1 MTLRTIGILIAL
13 PAMAVWADDPLAISS
28 AVVDYEAHQVT
39 VTGSNFSPAGL
50 PPTLA
55 FARAP
60 LTLVSFTN
68 QSAAASLPADFS
80 PGSYLL
86 AVTNSNNQTGTF
98 SVTVNPAQAPT
109 PVAWDVNQKLRYH
122 AASLFGPWSL
132 AGSAAYAGLL
142 QKLNAPTEWGQTTAA
157 YGERLASTM
166 GCGVIHGVLAFGLD
180 TTLHQDPRYFRAG
193 SGGFWRRTAHA
204 VRGTFLTRT
213 DSGGETVSTWRLGS
227 AYGAA
232 FLSNEWYPERLNTVR
247 LGFLQGSVR
256 VGFDLVSNLAS
267 EFWVDV
273 KTKVFHRN

>member
-1 MTLRTIGILIAL
+1 MTLRTLGILVAL
-13 PAMAVWADDPLAISS
+13 PMTVWADDAPAISS
-28 AVVDYEAHQVT
+28 AVVDYETRQVSI
-39 VTGSNFSPAGL
+39 TGSNFSPAGL

-55 FARAP
+55 LASSP

-86 AVTNSNNQTGTF
+86 AVTNSDNQTGTF
-98 SVTVNPAQAPT
+98 SITVNAAQTPAPL
-109 PVAWDVNQKLRYH
+109 AWDVDQKLRYH

-142 QKLNAPTEWGQTTAA
+142 QRLNAPTEWGQTTAA

-166 GCGVIHGVLAFGLD
+166 ACGVIHGVLAFGLD

-213 DSGGETVSTWRLGS
+213 DRGGETVSTWRIGS

-232 FLSNEWYPERLNTVR
+232 FLSNEWYPKRLDTVR

-256 VGFDLVSNLAS
+256 MGFDLVSNLAS
-267 EFWVDV
+267 EFWLDV
-273 KTKVFHRN
+273 KTKVFHRS

>member
-1 MTLRTIGILIAL
+1 MAL
-13 PAMAVWADDPLAISS
+13 PMTVWADDAPAISS
-28 AVVDYEAHQVT
+28 AVVDYETRQVSI
-39 VTGSNFSPAGL
+39 TGSNFSPAGL
-50 PPTLA
+50 PPTLT
-55 FARAP
+55 FASSP

-86 AVTNSNNQTGTF
+86 AVTNSDNQTGTF
-98 SVTVNPAQAPT
+98 SITVNAAQI
-109 PVAWDVNQKLRYH
+109 PVAWDVDQKLRYH
-122 AASLFGPWSL
+122 AENLFGPWSL

-142 QKLNAPTEWGQTTAA
+142 QRLNAPTEWGQTTAA

-213 DSGGETVSTWRLGS
+213 DSGGETVSTWRIGS

-232 FLSNEWYPERLNTVR
+232 FLSNEWYPKRLDTVR

-256 VGFDLVSNLAS
+256 MGFDLVSNLAS
-267 EFWVDV
+267 EFWLDV
-273 KTKVFHRN
+273 KTKVFHRS